1 MAATFRSLKHRDYR
15 LYFLGQIVSFTGSWA
30 QSAALMWLVYDRTN
44 APGWPAFLLVA
55 QVAPTLILGPWG
67 GSLADRLP
75 RKKLVLV
82 TQTAFALTATAL
94 TLVVALDKFGF
105 QIAPLVA
112 GIGVAGLG
120 IGIALQGVLSNVV
133 AGLSIIFTKPFRVG
147 EYIALL
153 GVQGEVSVIEL
164 FSTTLVHPDRSRV
177 VIPNRKI
184 VGEILHNYGAVRQLA
199 LSVQVGY
206 GSDLGQVLTTA
217 REVVAGN
224 ARVLRDLPPVIGVGG
239 LGGGVLTVNVGPW
252 VAATD
257 YIPAEAELYQALVE
271 GFRTRHIELG
281 GLTEVRLVQGA

>member
-1 MAATFRSLKHRDYR
+1 MPTSMLSAKEVTTDLLIRYGFQL
-15 LYFLGQIVSFTGSWA
+15 LG
-30 QSAALMWLVYDRTN
+30 ALVV
-44 APGWPAFLLVA
+44 LVA
-55 QVAPTLILGPWG
+55 GALLARWAGNATGKWLETRRMEPPVRTLIV
-67 GSLADRLP
+67 RVV
-75 RKKLVLV
+75 RVV
-82 TQTAFALTATAL
+82 VMVF

-147 EYIALL
+147 EHIALL

-164 FSTTLVHPDRSRV
+164 FSTTLIHPDRSRI

-206 GSDLGQVLTTA
+206 GSDLGQVLQTA

-224 ARVLRDLPPVIGVGG
+224 ARVLRDLPPVIGVGA
-239 LGGGVLTVNVGPW
+239 LGEGGLTVNVGPW

-257 YIPAEAELYQALVE
+257 YMPAQAELYQALVE
-271 GFRTRHIELG
+271 ALRTRHIGLG
-281 GLTEVRLVQGA
+281 GLSEVRLVQGA

>member
-1 MAATFRSLKHRDYR
+1 MRQLCGAHIIIPKEGRMPTSMLSAKEVTTDLLIRYGFQL
-15 LYFLGQIVSFTGSWA
+15 LGAV
-30 QSAALMWLVYDRTN
+30 VV
-44 APGWPAFLLVA
+44 LVA
-55 QVAPTLILGPWG
+55 GGLLARWVGNTTGKWLETRRMEPPVRTLIV
-67 GSLADRLP
+67 RVV
-75 RKKLVLV
+75 RVV
-82 TQTAFALTATAL
+82 VMVF

-153 GVQGEVSVIEL
+153 GVQGEVSLIEL

-206 GSDLGQVLTTA
+206 GSDLGQVLETA
-217 REVVAGN
+217 REVVGGN
-224 ARVLRDLPPVIGVGG
+224 ARVLRDLTPVIGVGA
-239 LGGGVLTVNVGPW
+239 LGAVGLTVNVGPW

-257 YIPAEAELYQALVE
+257 YVPAQAELYQALVE
-271 GFRTRHIELG
+271 ALRTRHIDLG
-281 GLTEVRLVQGA
+281 GLTGVRLVPGA